1 MIKAM
6 TIIVM
11 VDIRKSVFFVA
22 FWVLVYRFMCTKCKI
37 KNYF

>member
-11 VDIRKSVFFVA
+11 VDIRKSVFLLRFG
-22 FWVLVYRFMCTKCKI
+22 VLVYRFTCTKCKI